1 MRDPQW
7 CLKQSEQIGD
17 YCHALIE
24 RLFANGIVERLR
36 AAQGVI
42 SLRKRY
48 GDVRL
53 NAACRR
59 ALAFENIGYGSV
71 KTILEKGLDQVADP
85 AGAFDELC
93 ETYTGKSRFC
103 RDTRDLFDTH

>member
-1 MRDPQW
+1 M
-7 CLKQSEQIGD
+7 
-17 YCHALIE
+17 
-24 RLFANGIVERLR
+24 RLR
-36 AAQGVI
+36 
-42 SLRKRY
+42 KPY

-59 ALAFENIGYGSV
+59 ALAFENVGYGSV

-85 AGAFDELC
+85 TGAFDQLC
-93 ETYTGKSRFC
+93 DTYTGKSRFS

>member
-7 CLKQSEQIGD
+7 CLKQAQDVGD

-42 SLRKRY
+42 RLRKPY
-48 GDVRL
+48 GDSRL

-71 KTILEKGLDQVADP
+71 KTICERCVAYEY
-85 AGAFDELC
+85 AVASAFL
-93 ETYTGKSRFC
+93 YTRNKSCCFSSSEM
-103 RDTRDLFDTH
+103 TSP